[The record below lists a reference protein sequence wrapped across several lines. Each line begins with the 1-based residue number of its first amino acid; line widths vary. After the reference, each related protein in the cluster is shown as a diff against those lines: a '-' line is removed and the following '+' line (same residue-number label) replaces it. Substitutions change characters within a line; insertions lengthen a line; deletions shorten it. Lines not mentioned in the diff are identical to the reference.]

1 MQQRVRRLGRPVASK
16 LWNIE
21 LSGYERLPVAGP
33 AILCPN
39 HISFLDSAFLMLT
52 VPRNISFVGKA
63 EYMDSWKT
71 KYLFPAMG
79 MIPIDR
85 SGGDKSTAAL
95 DAAEAVLRR
104 GELFGIF
111 PEGTRSR
118 NGNLHK
124 GRTGAARL
132 AMKLDCPIFP
142 VGVIGT
148 DEIQPPDAKMPK
160 LFSGCEIKIGRP
172 IRPERYRGRGA
183 EHIAWRSMI
192 DEVMFEIRELTGQT
206 YVNTYAGAKAETEP
220 TVAARVASVSE
231 PSPIPTVTSRDRG
244 RSRTHARRRQ
254 LTASPQLTRR
264 TVVAAPILTVAC
276 RTSRSLSPT
285 APSANW
291 PMTPRRSILPLPSAP
306 A

>member
-1 MQQRVRRLGRPVASK
+1 MQRRVRRFGRPIASK
-16 LWNIE
+16 LWDIE
-21 LSGYERLPVAGP
+21 VSGYDRLPESGP

-52 VPRNISFVGKA
+52 VSRNISFVGKA

-71 KYLFPAMG
+71 KYLFPALG

-85 SGGDKSTAAL
+85 SGGEKSTAAL
-95 DAAEAVLRR
+95 DAAEEVLQR

-118 NGNLHK
+118 SGDLHK

-142 VGVIGT
+142 VGVVGT
-148 DEIQPPDAKMPK
+148 DAIQPPDAKLPK
-160 LFSGCEIKIGRP
+160 LFTACEIKIGRP
-172 IRPERYRGRGA
+172 IKPERYRGRGA

-192 DEVMFEIRELTGQT
+192 DEVMYEIRELTGQT

-220 TVAARVASVSE
+220 TLAGRVGSVSDN
-231 PSPIPTVTSRDRG
+231 VLDLSRASQSAVE
-244 RSRTHARRRQ
+244 SR
-254 LTASPQLTRR
+254 LTL
-264 TVVAAPILTVAC
+264 VAG
-276 RTSRSLSPT
+276 
-285 APSANW
+285 N
-291 PMTPRRSILPLPSAP
+291 
-306 A
+306 